1 MRFLRLVL
9 KNLLRNRR
17 RSALTAA
24 SIAVSL
30 FLVATLQAVLD
41 QLKEPSQSPDSALRL
56 VTRHKVSLYN
66 LLPLSH
72 RQEIARVE
80 GVDAVIGWMWFG
92 GVYKDHSNFFPNIAA
107 DADQFFQVHPDMMV
121 TAEQQADFKKD
132 PSAAL
137 AGLNLAKR
145 FGWSAGHKVHLR
157 GTLFKLDLE
166 LTVRAIY
173 TGGVDDGGGFYFHFS
188 NFNEG
193 LKKLGFNAI
202 ANNTSSFTVRA
213 HSAEA
218 VPLVAERIDALFQ
231 NTAFPTKTETEKA
244 FLLTFLSSFGNVKL
258 MVNSICSVVI
268 FAVVLVAANAMA
280 MSIRERWREI
290 GVLKTLGFQRG
301 QIQGLLVGES
311 MLLALSGTVF
321 GAFGAALLLSQL
333 NMSRI
338 TSGFIQHLR
347 VTPGNLLFCL
357 LLGCLVGIFS
367 SWFPAWRA
375 ARRPAVEAIRRAA

>member
-1 MRFLRLVL
+1 
-9 KNLLRNRR
+9 
-17 RSALTAA
+17 
-24 SIAVSL
+24 
-30 FLVATLQAVLD
+30 
-41 QLKEPSQSPDSALRL
+41 
-56 VTRHKVSLYN
+56 
-66 LLPLSH
+66 
-72 RQEIARVE
+72 
-80 GVDAVIGWMWFG
+80 
-92 GVYKDHSNFFPNIAA
+92 
-107 DADQFFQVHPDMMV
+107 
-121 TAEQQADFKKD
+121 
-132 PSAAL
+132 
-137 AGLNLAKR
+137 
-145 FGWSAGHKVHLR
+145 
-157 GTLFKLDLE
+157 
-166 LTVRAIY
+166 
-173 TGGVDDGGGFYFHFS
+173 
-188 NFNEG
+188 
-193 LKKLGFNAI
+193 
-202 ANNTSSFTVRA
+202 
-213 HSAEA
+213 
-218 VPLVAERIDALFQ
+218 
-231 NTAFPTKTETEKA
+231 
-244 FLLTFLSSFGNVKL
+244 